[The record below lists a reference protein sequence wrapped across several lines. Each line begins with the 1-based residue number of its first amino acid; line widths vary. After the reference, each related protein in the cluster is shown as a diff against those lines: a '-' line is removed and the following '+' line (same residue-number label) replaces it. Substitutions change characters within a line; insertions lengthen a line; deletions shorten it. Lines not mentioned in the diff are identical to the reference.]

1 MELVLVGL
9 PGCGKSAVGRRVAHA
24 RHAEFVDLDAAIEAR
39 AGAPLAAIFEREG
52 EAGFRLHEAA
62 AIDALGP
69 PDRGHPLTRVIATG
83 GGAVVAP
90 RNRWRLFRDR
100 RIAWLDA
107 PNDLLARRLE
117 RSPTPRPLLTGR
129 DPILALEALRAARG
143 RFYAAAPR
151 LDAVGRPDE
160 VAPRVEALLRGPTP
174 PLVLLDAMTA
184 VGELVLGLDLAG
196 AVVARVLDDLV
207 ARRVA
212 VVSEPTA
219 WRLHGERLAAS
230 LAAPRRFVEPLL
242 LPRGERAKSFAALER
257 AVRELARRHHERGDP
272 LVTVGGGAV
281 GDTGGLVAALYA
293 RGLPLIHVP
302 TTLLGQIDSAIGGKT
317 AIDIPEGKNLV
328 GAFHQPRAIVLDIGL
343 LATLPARQRRA
354 ALGEAVKMAA
364 LGDEGLFELLERDG
378 RALAAGQPG
387 AVDSGAL
394 AELVERC
401 AWAKVEVVLAD
412 EREADRRLSLNLG
425 HSIGHALE
433 GASGYRGLLH
443 GEAVALGLRGAVA
456 VGLALGVTPAARARR
471 ILALLD
477 HLGLGR
483 TAPAVPAADVRG
495 RLAADKKV
503 AGGRLR
509 WVLPTAT
516 GIAVRT
522 DVPDAA
528 VDAGLAAALGG
539 AA

>member
-9 PGCGKSAVGRRVAHA
+9 PGSGKSAVGRRIAHA
-24 RHAEFVDLDAAIEAR
+24 RHAEFVDLDAAIEAQ
-39 AGAPLAAIFEREG
+39 AGAPPAAIFEREG
-52 EAGFRLHEAA
+52 EAAFRAHEAT
-62 AIDALGP
+62 AIDALGD

-100 RIAWLDA
+100 RVVWLDA
-107 PNDLLARRLE
+107 PNELLARRLE
-117 RSPTPRPLLTGR
+117 RSPTPRPLLVGR
-129 DPILALEALRAARG
+129 DPVRALEALRSARV

-151 LDAVGRPDE
+151 VDATGRPDE
-160 VAPRVEALLRGPTP
+160 VAPRVERWLRGAAP
-174 PLVLLDAMTA
+174 PLTLLDAATS

-196 AVVARVLDDLV
+196 ATVARVLADLE

-212 VVSEPTA
+212 VVSEPAA
-219 WRLHGERLAAS
+219 WRFHGERLAAR
-230 LAAPRRFVEPLL
+230 LAAPGRLVEPLL
-242 LPRGERAKSFAALER
+242 LPRGERAKSFATLER
-257 AVRELARRHHERGDP
+257 AVRELARRHHERADP
-272 LVTVGGGAV
+272 LVTIGGGAV

-293 RGLPLIHVP
+293 RGVPLIQVP
-302 TTLLGQIDSAIGGKT
+302 TTLLSQIDSAIGGKT

-328 GAFHQPRAIVLDIGL
+328 GAFHQPRAIVLDVGL
-343 LATLPARQRRA
+343 LATLPPRQRRA

-364 LGDEGLFELLERDG
+364 LGDDALFALLERDG
-378 RALAAGQPG
+378 RALAAGSPA
-387 AVDSGAL
+387 AVESGAL

-401 AWAKVEVVLAD
+401 AWAKVEVVLVD
-412 EREADRRLSLNLG
+412 ERETDRRMTLNLG

-456 VGLALGVTPAARARR
+456 VGLALGVTPPARGQR

-477 HLGLGR
+477 HLGLGVA
-483 TAPAVPAADVRG
+483 APAVPAAEVRL
-495 RLAADKKV
+495 RLAMDKKV

-516 GIAVRT
+516 GVAVRA

-528 VDAGLAAALGG
+528 VDAGLAAALRG

>member
-9 PGCGKSAVGRRVAHA
+9 PGSGKSAVGRRIAHA
-24 RHAEFVDLDAAIEAR
+24 RHARFVDLDAAIEAR
-39 AGAPLAAIFEREG
+39 AGAPPAAIFEREG
-52 EAGFRLHEAA
+52 EAAFRAHEAA

-100 RIAWLDA
+100 RVAWLDA
-107 PNDLLARRLE
+107 PDQLLARRLE
-117 RSPTPRPLLTGR
+117 RSPTPRPLLVGR
-129 DPILALEALRAARG
+129 DPVRALAALRSARA
-143 RFYAAAPR
+143 RFYGAAPR
-151 LDAVGRPDE
+151 VDATGRPDE
-160 VAPRVEALLRGPTP
+160 VAPHVERLLRGATP
-174 PLVLLDAMTA
+174 PLVLLDASTTI
-184 VGELVLGLDLAG
+184 GELVLGLDLAG
-196 AVVARVLDDLV
+196 DAVARVLDQLA

-212 VVSEPTA
+212 VVSEPAA
-219 WRLHGERLAAS
+219 WRLHGERLAAR
-230 LAAPRRFVEPLL
+230 LEAPGRVIEALL
-242 LPRGERAKSFAALER
+242 LPRGERAKSFATLER
-257 AVRELARRHHERGDP
+257 AVRELARRHHERADP
-272 LVTVGGGAV
+272 LVTIGGGAV

-293 RGLPLIHVP
+293 RGVPLIQVP
-302 TTLLGQIDSAIGGKT
+302 TTLLSQVDSSIGGKT

-328 GAFHQPRAIVLDIGL
+328 GAFHQPRAIVLDVGL

-364 LGDEGLFELLERDG
+364 LGDEALFELLERDG
-378 RALAAGQPG
+378 RALAAGSPS
-387 AVDSGAL
+387 AVESGAL

-401 AWAKVEVVLAD
+401 AWAKMEVVMAD
-412 EREADRRLSLNLG
+412 EHEADRRMALNLG

-456 VGLALGVTPAARARR
+456 VGLALGVTPEARGRR

-477 HLGLGR
+477 HLGLGLA
-483 TAPAVPAADVRG
+483 APAVPAAEVRL
-495 RLAADKKV
+495 RLATDKKV

-516 GIAVRT
+516 GIAVRA

-528 VDAGLAAALGG
+528 VDAGLAAAMRG